1 MSAAIGTVSDF
12 CIDVRHQKF
21 RIKPF
26 LKGLRESKEQSS
38 LAGAHFPYFQS
49 LSQLLYLKQSVRST
63 QNMLKKQTAAA
74 FHPKGRR

>member
-1 MSAAIGTVSDF
+1 MLQRNL
-12 CIDVRHQKF
+12 RHQKF

-63 QNMLKKQTAAA
+63 
-74 FHPKGRR
+74 